1 MPLRAMDFESIAY
14 TNSAT
19 AAGRFRTGTSLRGG
33 RPSGGGPVQPGHSA
47 VRGSPVGPP
56 PESAPI
62 GRSSSTYQFCLNP
75 IAVATVIAA

>member
-19 AAGRFRTGTSLRGG
+19 AAGQARIGTSLRGDRG
-33 RPSGGGPVQPGHSA
+33 SGPSKRSFGHSA
-47 VRGSPVGPP
+47 ASGSPVGPA
-56 PESAPI
+56 PESPAI
-62 GRSSSTYQFCLNP
+62 GRSSSTYQFCLKP